1 MSKKY
6 LAKILARDINGL
18 NIISLHIH
26 KAIVKISEIKYLQE
40 NKIFMMSMKRNSIK
54 EKNKKVLSVC
64 KFEFIDEAK
73 SKKINQLYIDKEL
86 EILAINVTKNID
98 NYNFNLLFSNNGLI
112 TLTSETIEVTLEDLK

>member
-26 KAIVKISEIKYLQE
+26 KAIVKISEIKYLKE
-40 NKIFMMSMKRNSIK
+40 NKMFIISMKRNSVK
-54 EKNKKVLSVC
+54 EENKKVLSVC

-73 SKKINQLYIDKEL
+73 SRKINQLYTNKEL
-86 EILAINVTKNID
+86 EILAINVTKNNND
-98 NYNFNLLFSNNGLI
+98 YNFNLLFSNNGLI

>member
-26 KAIVKISEIKYLQE
+26 KAIVKISEIKYLKQ
-40 NKIFMMSMKRNSIK
+40 NKMFIMSMKRNSVK

-64 KFEFIDEAK
+64 KFEFVNAAK
-73 SKKINQLYIDKEL
+73 SRKINQLYTNKEL
-86 EILAINVTKNID
+86 EILAINVTKNNN

>member
-26 KAIVKISEIKYLQE
+26 KAIVKISEIKYLKQ
-40 NKIFMMSMKRNSIK
+40 NKMFIMSMERNSVK

-64 KFEFIDEAK
+64 KFEFVDEAK
-73 SKKINQLYIDKEL
+73 SRKINQLYTNKEL
-86 EILAINVTKNID
+86 EILAINVTKNNND
-98 NYNFNLLFSNNGLI
+98 YNFNLLFSNNGLI

>member
-26 KAIVKISEIKYLQE
+26 KAIVKISEIKYLKE
-40 NKIFMMSMKRNSIK
+40 NKIFIMSMKRNSVK

-64 KFEFIDEAK
+64 KFEFIDDAK
-73 SKKINQLYIDKEL
+73 SRKINQLYTNKEL
-86 EILAINVTKNID
+86 EIFAINVTKNNN

>member
-26 KAIVKISEIKYLQE
+26 KAIVKISEIKYLKQ
-40 NKIFMMSMKRNSIK
+40 NKMFIMSMERNSVK

-64 KFEFIDEAK
+64 KFEFVDEAK
-73 SKKINQLYIDKEL
+73 SRKINQLYTNKEL
-86 EILAINVTKNID
+86 EILAINVTKNIS

>member
-26 KAIVKISEIKYLQE
+26 KAIVKISEIKYLKE
-40 NKIFMMSMKRNSIK
+40 NKMFIISMKRNSVK
-54 EKNKKVLSVC
+54 EENKKVLSVC

-73 SKKINQLYIDKEL
+73 SRKINQLFTNKEL
-86 EILAINVTKNID
+86 EILAINVTKNNND
-98 NYNFNLLFSNNGLI
+98 YNFNLLFSNNGLI

>member
-26 KAIVKISEIKYLQE
+26 KAIVKISEIKYLKQ
-40 NKIFMMSMKRNSIK
+40 NKMFIMSMERNSVK

-64 KFEFIDEAK
+64 KFEFVDEAK
-73 SKKINQLYIDKEL
+73 SRKINQLYTNKEL
-86 EILAINVTKNID
+86 EILAINVTKNNN

>member
-26 KAIVKISEIKYLQE
+26 KAIVKISEIKYLKE
-40 NKIFMMSMKRNSIK
+40 NKIFIMSMKRNSIK

>member
-26 KAIVKISEIKYLQE
+26 KAIVKISEIKYLKQ
-40 NKIFMMSMKRNSIK
+40 NKMFILSMKRNSVK

-73 SKKINQLYIDKEL
+73 SRKINQLYINKEL
-86 EILAINVTKNID
+86 EILAINVTKNNND
-98 NYNFNLLFSNNGLI
+98 YNFNLLFSNNGLI

>member
-26 KAIVKISEIKYLQE
+26 KAIVKISEIKYLKQ
-40 NKIFMMSMKRNSIK
+40 NKMFIMSMKRNSVK

-64 KFEFIDEAK
+64 KFEFVDEAK
-73 SKKINQLYIDKEL
+73 SRKINQLYTNKEL
-86 EILAINVTKNID
+86 EILAINVTKNIS

>member
-26 KAIVKISEIKYLQE
+26 KAIVKISEIKYLKQ
-40 NKIFMMSMKRNSIK
+40 NKMFILSMKRNSVK

-64 KFEFIDEAK
+64 KFEFVDKAK
-73 SKKINQLYIDKEL
+73 SRKINQLYTNKEL
-86 EILAINVTKNID
+86 EILAINVTKNNND
-98 NYNFNLLFSNNGLI
+98 YNFNLLFSNNGLI

>member
-26 KAIVKISEIKYLQE
+26 KAIVKISEIKYLKQ
-40 NKIFMMSMKRNSIK
+40 NKMFIMSMERNSVR

-64 KFEFIDEAK
+64 KFEFVDEAK
-73 SKKINQLYIDKEL
+73 SRKINQLYINKEL

>member
-26 KAIVKISEIKYLQE
+26 KAMVKISEIKYLKE
-40 NKIFMMSMKRNSIK
+40 NKMFLMSMKRNSVK

-64 KFEFIDEAK
+64 KFEFIDDAK
-73 SKKINQLYIDKEL
+73 SRKINQLYTNKEL
-86 EILAINVTKNID
+86 EILAINVTKNNND
-98 NYNFNLLFSNNGLI
+98 YNFNLLFSNNGLI

>member
-1 MSKKY
+1 
-6 LAKILARDINGL
+6 
-18 NIISLHIH
+18 
-26 KAIVKISEIKYLQE
+26 
-40 NKIFMMSMKRNSIK
+40 MSMKRNSIK

-112 TLTSETIEVTLEDLK
+112 TLSSETIEVTLEDLK

>member
-40 NKIFMMSMKRNSIK
+40 NKIFIMSMKRNSIK

-86 EILAINVTKNID
+86 EILAINVTKNIS

>member
-26 KAIVKISEIKYLQE
+26 KAIVKISEIKYLKE
-40 NKIFMMSMKRNSIK
+40 NKMFIMSMERNSVK

-64 KFEFIDEAK
+64 KFEFVDEAK
-73 SKKINQLYIDKEL
+73 SRKINQLYINKEL

-112 TLTSETIEVTLEDLK
+112 TLTSEIIEVTLEDLK

>member
-40 NKIFMMSMKRNSIK
+40 NKIFIMSMKRNSIK

-112 TLTSETIEVTLEDLK
+112 TLSSETIEVTLEDLK

>member
-26 KAIVKISEIKYLQE
+26 KAIVKISEIKYLKQ
-40 NKIFMMSMKRNSIK
+40 NKMFIMSMERNSVK

-64 KFEFIDEAK
+64 KFEFVDEAK
-73 SKKINQLYIDKEL
+73 SRKINQLYINKEL
-86 EILAINVTKNID
+86 EILAINVTKNIN

>member
-26 KAIVKISEIKYLQE
+26 KAIVKISEIKYLKQ
-40 NKIFMMSMKRNSIK
+40 NKMFIMSMKRNSVK

-64 KFEFIDEAK
+64 KFEFIDQAK

>member
-26 KAIVKISEIKYLQE
+26 KAIVKISEIKYLKQ
-40 NKIFMMSMKRNSIK
+40 NKMFILSMKRNSVN

-64 KFEFIDEAK
+64 KFEFVDEAK
-73 SKKINQLYIDKEL
+73 SRKINQLYTNKEL
-86 EILAINVTKNID
+86 EILAINVTKNNND
-98 NYNFNLLFSNNGLI
+98 YNFNLLFSNNGLI
-112 TLTSETIEVTLEDLK
+112 TLTSETIEVTLEDLI

>member
-26 KAIVKISEIKYLQE
+26 KAIVKISEIKYLKK
-40 NKIFMMSMKRNSIK
+40 NKMFIMSMKRNSIK

-64 KFEFIDEAK
+64 KFEFIDQAK

-112 TLTSETIEVTLEDLK
+112 TLSSETIEVTLEDLK

>member
-40 NKIFMMSMKRNSIK
+40 NKIFIISMKRNSIK
-54 EKNKKVLSVC
+54 EKNKKILSVC

-86 EILAINVTKNID
+86 ELLAINVTKNID

-112 TLTSETIEVTLEDLK
+112 TLSSETIEVTLEDLK

>member
-26 KAIVKISEIKYLQE
+26 KAIVKISEIKYLKQ
-40 NKIFMMSMKRNSIK
+40 NKMFIMSMERNSVK

-64 KFEFIDEAK
+64 KFEFVDEAK
-73 SKKINQLYIDKEL
+73 SRKINHNDWSRYWFRCR
-86 EILAINVTKNID
+86 NCNR
-98 NYNFNLLFSNNGLI
+98 
-112 TLTSETIEVTLEDLK
+112 

>member
-26 KAIVKISEIKYLQE
+26 KAIVKISEIKYLKQ
-40 NKIFMMSMKRNSIK
+40 NKMFIMSMKRNSVK

-64 KFEFIDEAK
+64 KFEFVDEAK
-73 SKKINQLYIDKEL
+73 SRKINQLFTNKEL
-86 EILAINVTKNID
+86 EILAINVTKNNND
-98 NYNFNLLFSNNGLI
+98 YNFNLLFSNNGLI
-112 TLTSETIEVTLEDLK
+112 TLTSETIEVTLEDLE

>member
-40 NKIFMMSMKRNSIK
+40 NKMFMMSMKRNSIK

-73 SKKINQLYIDKEL
+73 SRKINQLYIDKEL

>member
-26 KAIVKISEIKYLQE
+26 KAIVKISEIKYLKE
-40 NKIFMMSMKRNSIK
+40 NKMFIISMKRNSVK
-54 EKNKKVLSVC
+54 EENKKVLSVC

-73 SKKINQLYIDKEL
+73 SRKINQLYINKEL
-86 EILAINVTKNID
+86 EILAINVTKNIN

-112 TLTSETIEVTLEDLK
+112 TLTSEIIEVTLEDLK

>member
-18 NIISLHIH
+18 NIISLHVH
-26 KAIVKISEIKYLQE
+26 KAIVKISEIKYLKE
-40 NKIFMMSMKRNSIK
+40 NKMFIISMKRNSVK
-54 EKNKKVLSVC
+54 EENKKVLSVC

-98 NYNFNLLFSNNGLI
+98 NYNFNVLFSNNGLI
-112 TLTSETIEVTLEDLK
+112 TLSSETIEVTLEDLK

>member
-26 KAIVKISEIKYLQE
+26 KAIVKISEIKYLKE
-40 NKIFMMSMKRNSIK
+40 NKMFIISMKRNSVK

-73 SKKINQLYIDKEL
+73 SRKINQLYINKEL

>member
-54 EKNKKVLSVC
+54 ENNKKVLSVC

-112 TLTSETIEVTLEDLK
+112 TLSSETIEVTLEDLK

>member
-18 NIISLHIH
+18 NIISLYIH

-40 NKIFMMSMKRNSIK
+40 NKIFIMSIKRNSIK

-86 EILAINVTKNID
+86 EILAINVTKNIN